1 MSHPRL
7 TLVSDRLSQ
16 DGKSF
21 LAQRAVLILIAACLL
36 LLIQAVALMRTRW
49 VEDESWLSNGA
60 WTLLKE
66 GSLRMPIF
74 PADTRFQADVSL
86 PLQRLTLLP
95 VFAAFGLGE
104 IQGRSVSAL
113 SAIATLVVVFFLAYR
128 LAGPLC
134 AATAA
139 VLLSTDTFL
148 VIAARTVRPE
158 AEAALLCWLSLLLG
172 HLSIGRSSL
181 KLALFSG
188 LVGGLSLLCHP
199 LGLAFV
205 AAMGLYYLW
214 EYGWKVWRQR
224 MVWAFA
230 IGLAVFTVP
239 YLFWCFSDAAHTANF
254 QNVYLSKAQEPFKER
269 IIGERDRWSDFVGF
283 GSQRVP
289 LPLHIPVRI
298 HIVAGIAAAFISLRR
313 VRRKLALSLLAL
325 LVINA
330 VWWLYMVN
338 KGPRYIVL
346 VAPLFA
352 ILFGA
357 VLASSTVKRTR
368 LVWAAVAGVVIVTQL
383 TANFYWIYKY
393 RNADYPSV
401 ARELRAA
408 IPPGASVYSIT
419 TFWLAL
425 CDRTYYAYDRTP
437 FEFARDRLKPGYMI
451 LNDRVM
457 AQGSGHGQ
465 DDFRTLRQNVTRLM
479 GERGTLVARVSNDFY
494 GNLEIYR
501 VSW

>member
-1 MSHPRL
+1 M
-7 TLVSDRLSQ
+7 VSDPLERNA
-16 DGKSF
+16 KSP
-21 LAQRAVLILIAACLL
+21 LDKRAVLALVAACLL
-36 LLIQAVALMRTRW
+36 LLIQAVTLMRTRW

-74 PADTRFQADVSL
+74 PADTSFQVDVSL
-86 PLQRLTLLP
+86 PLERLSMLP

-113 SAIATLVVVFFLAYR
+113 AAIATVVVVFLLAYQ

-134 AATAA
+134 AAAAA
-139 VLLSTDTFL
+139 VLLATDTFL

-158 AEAALLCWLSLLLG
+158 AEATLLCWLSLLLG
-172 HLSIGRSSL
+172 YISIRHNSL
-181 KLALFSG
+181 RLALASG
-188 LVGGLSLLCHP
+188 LMGGLALLCHP

-205 AAMGLYYLW
+205 AAMGLYYVW
-214 EYGWKVWRQR
+214 EQGTVRRQS
-224 MVWAFA
+224 MACIFA
-230 IGLAVFTVP
+230 IGVAVSIVP
-239 YLFWCFSDAAHTANF
+239 YLGWCFSNPAHVANF
-254 QNVYLSKAQEPFKER
+254 QSVYVSRTHEPLMER
-269 IIGERDRWSDFVGF
+269 VVGELDRWSDFIGL

-298 HIVAGIAAAFISLRR
+298 HIVAAIAAAFIFLLRG
-313 VRRKLALSLLAL
+313 RRKLALCLLAL
-325 LVINA
+325 FLINV
-330 VWWLYMVN
+330 VWWIYMVN
-338 KGPRYIVL
+338 KGPRYIVV

-352 ILFGA
+352 ILLGCA
-357 VLASSTVKRTR
+357 LASSATQRTR
-368 LVWAAVAGVVIVTQL
+368 MAWAVVAGVIAVTQL
-383 TANFYWIYKY
+383 AGNFYWIYKY

-408 IPPGASVYSIT
+408 IPPDASVYSIT

-425 CDRTYYAYDRTP
+425 YDRTYYAYDRTP
-437 FEFARDRLKPGYMI
+437 FEFARDRLKPDYLI

-457 AQGSGHGQ
+457 VQGSGHGE
-465 DDFRTLRQNVTRLM
+465 DNFRDLRQKLTRIVRQ
-479 GERGTLVARVSNDFY
+479 RGFLVGRISNDFY